1 MGEFEE
7 FAEALFGQLTVEL
20 DEEKEITNL
29 AIKAK
34 EDLEDKVQF
43 QPLEDISQEV
53 FAEFKEKTEQFLG
66 VEIPA
71 NLTIKYLEL
80 EELKKLKGDKVFADG
95 DAKKFVKELFEA
107 VAKEDHKKIT
117 ELMQQDMAKYLVY
130 STYAIQYIS
139 KLTTTYGD
147 YLDSTIYLNKFI
159 LSRYPQIILHKNGE
173 PYQAKFDNV
182 NSGYMGAVKMAVL
195 EEIIHSAQKN
205 LQQTNKNAA
214 MEVNRINEELASIV
228 LSLDTKTINKLSEY
242 CQLQAVPDDFP
253 FAKKA
258 NLFFFLN
265 PDHFLIEQIG
275 PDVMTFT
282 HVEIDPKIGE
292 LIPELL
298 EIYKKWLV
306 PIQQH
311 HAAFTAME
319 GMAGFAIENIL
330 KEDKDFQNYL
340 STFMG
345 TDFSS
350 YQVRKSMGKEFTK
363 TVYEKLGKD
372 TFKKMI
378 DIPPNTRE
386 LKDPQ
391 LYLKKLSQ

>member
-7 FAEALFGQLTVEL
+7 FAEALFGQLTVEI

-34 EDLEDKVQF
+34 EDLGDKVQF

-53 FAEFKEKTEQFLG
+53 FSEFKEKTAHFLG
-66 VEIPA
+66 IEIPT

-95 DAKKFVKELFEA
+95 DAKKFVAELFGA

-117 ELMQQDMAKYLVY
+117 ELMQEDMAKYLVY

-173 PYQAKFDNV
+173 PYQTKFDNV

-195 EEIIHSAQKN
+195 EEIIHSTQEN
-205 LQQTNKNAA
+205 LQQINKNAA

-228 LSLDTKTINKLSEY
+228 LSLETDTINKLTEY

-330 KEDKDFQNYL
+330 KDDKDFQNYL